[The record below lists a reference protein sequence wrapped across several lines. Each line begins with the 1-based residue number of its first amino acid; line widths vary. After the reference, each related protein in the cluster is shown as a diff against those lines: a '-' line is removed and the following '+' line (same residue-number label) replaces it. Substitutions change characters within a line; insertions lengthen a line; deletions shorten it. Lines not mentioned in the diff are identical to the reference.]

1 MGLLRSLSSLRSDS
15 LDLSAKTVIMTPMV
29 HLLLLPLLFSIAG
42 GKDLEEKKGPFENTM
57 LDVPE
62 GTPVPY
68 PMHQFQV
75 THPGVNNFRLSG
87 EGREKIKIS
96 RDGWLYLE
104 KSLDWSQE
112 EHYTIM
118 VEALA
123 DDEVVEGPI
132 SVIINVL
139 DVNNNAPY
147 FNQTDYTAV
156 VRENKAAGVPFTRV
170 FALDQDD
177 PKTPNAR
184 LSYSLVSQI
193 PNKQHTLLFQI
204 NPNTGEISTTEEGE
218 RMLKAR
224 EGIKYGR
231 GEDQSIETLKTK
243 FDEYC
248 PGNNPQ
254 SIPYEANPFFT
265 CVERAEMRRRN
276 ADPLEDPDY
285 TLIVRVQDLGG
296 ESENALSGNAR
307 VHIVVQQNLW
317 FSPGPII
324 VKENLLGNYPMVIA
338 KVQSNDP
345 DAIYSL
351 VQKERELKFP
361 FQITED
367 GEILLT
373 EPLDREDKN
382 MYILVVFAKD
392 NNDQELEE
400 PLEIQVIVGD
410 VNDNAPMCEK
420 EESVFEVQE
429 NEPVGSLVG
438 KLLAHDIDDAETLN
452 AQLTYTIL
460 SQNPPTTPIVFSIDA
475 ASGEIRALRSLQRK
489 EEQAY
494 HLSVKVSDP
503 AFSTDCKVIIKV
515 IDINN
520 ELPLFEKTD
529 YGNHTLAEDT
539 TVGHTLL
546 TITATDADDP
556 DSGSSL
562 IEFHISSG
570 NDGNVFAVETDGKGV
585 GHLVIAK
592 PLDYESSKDYKLQID
607 ARNPE
612 PLMKNLE
619 YGRESTAFVSVS
631 VTDVDEAPE
640 FSLDILDVTVPE
652 NTTKGSV
659 LLTVEAKDPEG
670 KEIGFKLDGDTRG
683 WLEIDAATGE
693 IKTKDNLDRETLET
707 FEVTVTAFEKE
718 NPEKS
723 SERVVSVRLLDVNDN
738 IPRLIEKQAF
748 ICVKKPEPVIIKA
761 QDGDS
766 EPFSKPFTFTF
777 AHGKKT
783 PNWDLKPID
792 DTAAILTLKKIPTE
806 DKTFTL
812 PINIKDK
819 AGMGV
824 TQSFE
829 VRVCNCTELGYCYVA
844 PADRSSRLGM
854 GPTIGILAGTLGFC
868 VVVFIVVIKRVNKGG
883 KRKTLTEEEERE
895 RNVMM

>member
-1 MGLLRSLSSLRSDS
+1 
-15 LDLSAKTVIMTPMV
+15 MTPMV

-494 HLSVKVSDP
+494 HLS
-503 AFSTDCKVIIKV
+503 
-515 IDINN
+515 
-520 ELPLFEKTD
+520 
-529 YGNHTLAEDT
+529 
-539 TVGHTLL
+539 TVGISLCL
-546 TITATDADDP
+546 CLRRLI
-556 DSGSSL
+556 GSSL